1 MMLCVLQRKR
11 VQLKIIIKNI
21 CFALFFLSSIISTVQ
36 AKNPPLRIAVT
47 QYSSPFVM
55 QGENQLYG
63 FDIAMMSYICPMIGR
78 DCEYQ
83 LMDFDKIIPAITA
96 NKVDIGIS
104 AITITADR
112 AKEVNFSMPY
122 SASESRFLGKT
133 SLSKV
138 PFNFTLLEKSRR
150 GVKSGTVFIDEIN
163 SLGIKN
169 PNIEEFDDEGT
180 MIEALIKGSVDLIL
194 VDQPTA
200 MYWQQ
205 QASDKLIALGHPITY
220 GYGYGIAVSP
230 AEPVLLKAINQALIQ
245 YKTSKEYQNNKFM
258 YLNYF

>member
-1 MMLCVLQRKR
+1 
-11 VQLKIIIKNI
+11 
-21 CFALFFLSSIISTVQ
+21 
-36 AKNPPLRIAVT
+36 
-47 QYSSPFVM
+47 
-55 QGENQLYG
+55 
-63 FDIAMMSYICPMIGR
+63 
-78 DCEYQ
+78 
-83 LMDFDKIIPAITA
+83 
-96 NKVDIGIS
+96 
-104 AITITADR
+104 
-112 AKEVNFSMPY
+112 
-122 SASESRFLGKT
+122 
-133 SLSKV
+133 
-138 PFNFTLLEKSRR
+138 
-150 GVKSGTVFIDEIN
+150 
-163 SLGIKN
+163 
-169 PNIEEFDDEGT
+169 